1 MAEETGHN
9 PFDPGHLFAHVQDA
23 PYFEAPRALAG
34 PDGHINIPQPFA
46 GTTILPAAGP
56 IEAFDLKL
64 TKFMVIELIAAIGM
78 VLLFSWLATRI
89 SGGRSP
95 RGGLANFL
103 ETILIYIRDEIARPD
118 IGKHD
123 GDRFLPFLW
132 TVFFFILACNLLGMV
147 PWLGSPTGVIAVT
160 GVLALTT
167 FAHVVWA
174 GSSKMGFIGWLK
186 AQVPHMD
193 VPGPMA
199 ILLTPMIFAI
209 EIIGLGIKHFVLA
222 VRLLAN
228 IMAGHLVIV
237 VIMAFIAAAWQA
249 PSHVVPVLF
258 PGVTAASVL
267 GAAAISI
274 LELFV
279 AFLQA
284 YVFTKLSA
292 LFIGMAVHPH

>member
-1 MAEETGHN
+1 MAEEAEHN

-23 PYFEAPRALAG
+23 PYFEAPRPLAG
-34 PDGHINIPQPFA
+34 ADGHIDIPQPFSGVEIA
-46 GTTILPAAGP
+46 PAIGP
-56 IEAFDLKL
+56 IEPFDLKL
-64 TKFMVIELIAAIGM
+64 TKFMLIEVLAAVGM
-78 VLLFSWLATRI
+78 VLVFSWLAAKI
-89 SGGRSP
+89 ASGRAA
-95 RGGLANFL
+95 RGPLANFF
-103 ETILIYIRDEIARPD
+103 EMILLYIRDEIARPD
-118 IGKHD
+118 IGRTD
-123 GDRFLPFLW
+123 GDRFLPYLW
-132 TVFFFILACNLLGMV
+132 TVFFFILSCNLLGMI

-160 GVLALTT
+160 GVLALMT

-174 GSSKMGFIGWLK
+174 GSAKMGFVGWLK

-199 ILLTPMIFAI
+199 ILLAPMIFGI
-209 EIIGLGIKHFVLA
+209 ELMGLGIKHFVLA
-222 VRLLAN
+222 MRLLAN

-249 PSHVVPVLF
+249 PEQMVPFLF